1 MQERFG
7 NRPPE
12 EFRDDQLRP
21 EISPEFRGDFSE
33 QERRKNLVLTN
44 LGREN
49 LKTESHRLTLENKA
63 VIPGKG
69 EAVVEKEVRAEAK
82 EVSVGALFL
91 VEQFLGKTQEI
102 HS

>member
-33 QERRKNLVLTN
+33 QERREEPRSDEFRQGEFEN
-44 LGREN
+44 RESSFN
-49 LKTESHRLTLENKA
+49 S
-63 VIPGKG
+63 G
-69 EAVVEKEVRAEAK
+69 EQGSNSGEGGAVVEKEVRAEAK